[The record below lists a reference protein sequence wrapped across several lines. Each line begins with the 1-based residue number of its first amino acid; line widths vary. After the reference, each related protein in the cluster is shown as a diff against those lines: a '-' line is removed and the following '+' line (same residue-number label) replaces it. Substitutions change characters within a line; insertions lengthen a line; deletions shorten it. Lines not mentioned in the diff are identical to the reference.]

1 MENTKYSLNK
11 ILEQYDFKSD
21 KKLQELLQIQKEISS
36 KDMIELSETYKLED
50 IILKLCAIENIQR
63 LKIKVRD
70 SELDSS
76 SNIIKRYKNTISK
89 QKTLIE
95 NLERTNKL
103 AGVLLQYNTSR
114 TDKLKTLIESLER
127 TNRLTIA
134 LLQYDTSRINK
145 LKS

>member
-36 KDMIELSETYKLED
+36 EDMIGLSETYKLED

-70 SELDSS
+70 EALDSS
-76 SNIIKRYKNTISK
+76 LNIINRCENTISK

-95 NLERTNKL
+95 SLERTNKL
-103 AGVLLQYNTSR
+103 ASVLLQYNTLK
-114 TDKLKTLIESLER
+114 TDKLK
-127 TNRLTIA
+127 
-134 LLQYDTSRINK
+134 SRIK
-145 LKS
+145 VLGFALSVVVGFALVLAFKAFL

>member
-36 KDMIELSETYKLED
+36 EDMIGLSETYKLED

-70 SELDSS
+70 SALDGS
-76 SNIIKRYKNTISK
+76 SNIIKRCENTISK

-95 NLERTNKL
+95 SLERTNKL
-103 AGVLLQYNTSR
+103 ASVLLQYNILR
-114 TDKLKTLIESLER
+114 TDKLK
-127 TNRLTIA
+127 
-134 LLQYDTSRINK
+134 SRIK
-145 LKS
+145 VLGFALAIVVGFALVLAFKAFL

>member
-36 KDMIELSETYKLED
+36 EDMIGLSETYKLED

-70 SELDSS
+70 SALDGS
-76 SNIIKRYKNTISK
+76 SNIIKRCENTISK

-95 NLERTNKL
+95 SLERTNKL
-103 AGVLLQYNTSR
+103 ASVLLQYNTLR
-114 TDKLKTLIESLER
+114 TDKLK
-127 TNRLTIA
+127 
-134 LLQYDTSRINK
+134 SRIK
-145 LKS
+145 VLGFALAIAVTFALVLAFKAFL

>member
-36 KDMIELSETYKLED
+36 EDMLGLSETYKLED

-70 SELDSS
+70 EALDGS
-76 SNIIKRYKNTISK
+76 SNIIKRCENTISK

-95 NLERTNKL
+95 SLERTNKL
-103 AGVLLQYNTSR
+103 ASVLLQYNTLR
-114 TDKLKTLIESLER
+114 TDKLK
-127 TNRLTIA
+127 
-134 LLQYDTSRINK
+134 SRIK
-145 LKS
+145 VLGFALAVIVGFALVLAFKAFL

>member
-36 KDMIELSETYKLED
+36 EDMIGLFETYKLED

-63 LKIKVRD
+63 LKIKVQD
-70 SELDSS
+70 SALDGS
-76 SNIIKRYKNTISK
+76 SNIIKRCENTISK

-95 NLERTNKL
+95 SLERTNKL
-103 AGVLLQYNTSR
+103 ASVLLQYNTLR
-114 TDKLKTLIESLER
+114 TDKLK
-127 TNRLTIA
+127 
-134 LLQYDTSRINK
+134 SRIK
-145 LKS
+145 VLGFALAIAVAFALVLAFKAFL

>member
-36 KDMIELSETYKLED
+36 DEISKLDINELDETV
-50 IILKLCAIENIQR
+50 LKLCAIENIQR

-70 SELDSS
+70 SALDGS
-76 SNIIKRYKNTISK
+76 SNIIKRCENTISK

-95 NLERTNKL
+95 SLERTDKL
-103 AGVLLQYNTSR
+103 ASVLLQYNTLR
-114 TDKLKTLIESLER
+114 TDKLK
-127 TNRLTIA
+127 
-134 LLQYDTSRINK
+134 SRIK
-145 LKS
+145 VLGFALAIVVGFALVLAFKAFL

>member
-1 MENTKYSLNK
+1 MENTRYSLNK

-36 KDMIELSETYKLED
+36 EDMIGLSETYKLED

-70 SELDSS
+70 SALDGS
-76 SNIIKRYKNTISK
+76 SNIIKRCENTISK

-95 NLERTNKL
+95 SLERTNKL
-103 AGVLLQYNTSR
+103 ASVLLQYNTLR
-114 TDKLKTLIESLER
+114 TDKLK
-127 TNRLTIA
+127 
-134 LLQYDTSRINK
+134 SRIK
-145 LKS
+145 VLGFALAVVVGFALVLAFKAFL

>member
-36 KDMIELSETYKLED
+36 DEIFKLDINELDETV
-50 IILKLCAIENIQR
+50 LKLCAIENIQR

-70 SELDSS
+70 SALHGS
-76 SNIIKRYKNTISK
+76 SNIIKRCENTISK

-95 NLERTNKL
+95 SLERTNKL
-103 AGVLLQYNTSR
+103 ASVLLQYNTLR
-114 TDKLKTLIESLER
+114 TDKLK
-127 TNRLTIA
+127 
-134 LLQYDTSRINK
+134 SRIK
-145 LKS
+145 VLGFALAIVVAFALVLAFKAFL

>member
-36 KDMIELSETYKLED
+36 EDMIGLSETYKLED

-70 SELDSS
+70 SALDGS
-76 SNIIKRYKNTISK
+76 SNIIKRCENTISK

-95 NLERTNKL
+95 SLERTNKL
-103 AGVLLQYNTSR
+103 ASVLLQYNILR
-114 TDKLKTLIESLER
+114 TDKLK
-127 TNRLTIA
+127 
-134 LLQYDTSRINK
+134 SRIK
-145 LKS
+145 VFGFALAIVVGFALVLAFKAFL

>member
-36 KDMIELSETYKLED
+36 EDMIGLSETYKLED

-63 LKIKVRD
+63 LKIKVQD
-70 SELDSS
+70 GALDGF
-76 SNIIKRYKNTISK
+76 SNTIKRCENTISK

-95 NLERTNKL
+95 SLEKTNKL
-103 AGVLLQYNTSR
+103 ASVLLQYNTLR
-114 TDKLKTLIESLER
+114 TDKLK
-127 TNRLTIA
+127 
-134 LLQYDTSRINK
+134 SRIK
-145 LKS
+145 VLGFALSIVVGFALVLAFKAFL

>member
-36 KDMIELSETYKLED
+36 EDMIGLSETYKLED

-63 LKIKVRD
+63 LKIKVQD
-70 SELDSS
+70 EALDGS
-76 SNIIKRYKNTISK
+76 SNIINRCKNTISK

-95 NLERTNKL
+95 SLERTNKL
-103 AGVLLQYNTSR
+103 ASVLLQYNTLR
-114 TDKLKTLIESLER
+114 TDKLK
-127 TNRLTIA
+127 
-134 LLQYDTSRINK
+134 SRIK
-145 LKS
+145 VLGFALAVVVGFALVSTFKAFL

>member
-36 KDMIELSETYKLED
+36 EDILGLPETYKLED

-63 LKIKVRD
+63 LKIKVQD
-70 SELDSS
+70 SALDGS
-76 SNIIKRYKNTISK
+76 SNIIKRCENTISK

-95 NLERTNKL
+95 SLERTNKL
-103 AGVLLQYNTSR
+103 ANVLLQYNTLR
-114 TDKLKTLIESLER
+114 TDKLK
-127 TNRLTIA
+127 
-134 LLQYDTSRINK
+134 SRIK
-145 LKS
+145 ILGFALAIVVAFALVLAFKAFL

>member
-36 KDMIELSETYKLED
+36 EDMLGLSETYKLED

-70 SELDSS
+70 EALDGS
-76 SNIIKRYKNTISK
+76 SNIIKRCENTISK

-95 NLERTNKL
+95 SLERTNKL
-103 AGVLLQYNTSR
+103 ASVLLQYNTLR
-114 TDKLKTLIESLER
+114 TDKLK
-127 TNRLTIA
+127 
-134 LLQYDTSRINK
+134 SRIK
-145 LKS
+145 VLGFVLAIVVAFALVLAFKAFL

>member
-36 KDMIELSETYKLED
+36 EDMIGLSETYKLED
-50 IILKLCAIENIQR
+50 IILKLCTIENIQR

-70 SELDSS
+70 SALDGF
-76 SNIIKRYKNTISK
+76 SNIIKRYENTISK

-95 NLERTNKL
+95 SLERTNKL
-103 AGVLLQYNTSR
+103 ASVLLQYNTLR
-114 TDKLKTLIESLER
+114 TDKLK
-127 TNRLTIA
+127 
-134 LLQYDTSRINK
+134 SRIK
-145 LKS
+145 VLGFALAVVVGFALVLAFKVFL

>member
-36 KDMIELSETYKLED
+36 EDMIGLSETYKLED

-70 SELDSS
+70 EALDGS
-76 SNIIKRYKNTISK
+76 SNIINRCENTISK

-95 NLERTNKL
+95 SLERTNKL
-103 AGVLLQYNTSR
+103 ASVLLQYNTLR
-114 TDKLKTLIESLER
+114 TDKLK
-127 TNRLTIA
+127 
-134 LLQYDTSRINK
+134 SRIK
-145 LKS
+145 VLGFALAVVVGFALVLAFKAFL

>member
-21 KKLQELLQIQKEISS
+21 KHLQELLQIQKEISFE
-36 KDMIELSETYKLED
+36 DMIGLSETYKLKD

-70 SELDSS
+70 SALDGS
-76 SNIIKRYKNTISK
+76 SNIIKRCENTISK

-95 NLERTNKL
+95 SLERTNKL
-103 AGVLLQYNTSR
+103 ANV
-114 TDKLKTLIESLER
+114 
-127 TNRLTIA
+127 
-134 LLQYDTSRINK
+134 LLQYDTLKTDK
-145 LKS
+145 LKSRIKILGFALAISVVFALVLAFKAFL

>member
-36 KDMIELSETYKLED
+36 EDMIGLSETYKLED

-70 SELDSS
+70 SALDGS
-76 SNIIKRYKNTISK
+76 SNIIKRCENTISK

-95 NLERTNKL
+95 SLERTNKL
-103 AGVLLQYNTSR
+103 ASVLLQYNTLR
-114 TDKLKTLIESLER
+114 TDKLK
-127 TNRLTIA
+127 
-134 LLQYDTSRINK
+134 SRIK
-145 LKS
+145 VLGFALAITVVFALVLAFKAFL

>member
-36 KDMIELSETYKLED
+36 EDMIGLSETYKLED

-70 SELDSS
+70 SALDGS
-76 SNIIKRYKNTISK
+76 SNIIKRCENTISK

-95 NLERTNKL
+95 SLERTNKL
-103 AGVLLQYNTSR
+103 ASVLLQYNTLR
-114 TDKLKTLIESLER
+114 TDKLK
-127 TNRLTIA
+127 
-134 LLQYDTSRINK
+134 SRIK
-145 LKS
+145 VLGFALAIFVVFALVLAFKAFL

>member
-36 KDMIELSETYKLED
+36 EDMIGLSETYKLED

-70 SELDSS
+70 SALDDSL
-76 SNIIKRYKNTISK
+76 NIIKRCENTISK

-95 NLERTNKL
+95 SLERTNKL
-103 AGVLLQYNTSR
+103 ASVLLQYNTLR
-114 TDKLKTLIESLER
+114 TDKLK
-127 TNRLTIA
+127 
-134 LLQYDTSRINK
+134 SRIK
-145 LKS
+145 VLGFALAIVVGFALVLAFKTFL

>member
-36 KDMIELSETYKLED
+36 DEISKLDINELDETV
-50 IILKLCAIENIQR
+50 LKLCAIENIQR

-70 SELDSS
+70 SALDGS
-76 SNIIKRYKNTISK
+76 SNIIKRCENTISK

-95 NLERTNKL
+95 SLERTNKL
-103 AGVLLQYNTSR
+103 ASVLLQYNTLR
-114 TDKLKTLIESLER
+114 TDKLK
-127 TNRLTIA
+127 
-134 LLQYDTSRINK
+134 SRIK
-145 LKS
+145 VLGFALAISVVFALVLAFKAFL

>member
-11 ILEQYDFKSD
+11 ILEQYDFKLD

-36 KDMIELSETYKLED
+36 EDMLGLSETYKLED

-70 SELDSS
+70 SALDGS
-76 SNIIKRYKNTISK
+76 SNIIKRCENTISK

-95 NLERTNKL
+95 SLERTNKL
-103 AGVLLQYNTSR
+103 ASVLLQYNTLK
-114 TDKLKTLIESLER
+114 TDKLK
-127 TNRLTIA
+127 
-134 LLQYDTSRINK
+134 SRIK
-145 LKS
+145 VLGFAFAIAVAFALVLAFKAFL

>member
-36 KDMIELSETYKLED
+36 EDMIGLSETYKLED

-70 SELDSS
+70 EALDGS
-76 SNIIKRYKNTISK
+76 SNIINRCENTISK

-95 NLERTNKL
+95 SLERTNKL
-103 AGVLLQYNTSR
+103 ASVLLQYNTLR
-114 TDKLKTLIESLER
+114 TDKLK
-127 TNRLTIA
+127 
-134 LLQYDTSRINK
+134 SRIK
-145 LKS
+145 VLGFVLAIVVAFALVLAFKAFL

>member
-36 KDMIELSETYKLED
+36 EDILGLSETYKLED

-70 SELDSS
+70 SALDGS
-76 SNIIKRYKNTISK
+76 SNIIKRCENTISK

-95 NLERTNKL
+95 SLERTNKL
-103 AGVLLQYNTSR
+103 ASVLLQYNTLR
-114 TDKLKTLIESLER
+114 TDKLKSQIKVLGFALSIVVGFTLVLAFKAF
-127 TNRLTIA
+127 L
-134 LLQYDTSRINK
+134 
-145 LKS
+145 

>member
-1 MENTKYSLNK
+1 MENTKYNLNK

-36 KDMIELSETYKLED
+36 EDMLGLSETYKLED

-70 SELDSS
+70 EALDGS
-76 SNIIKRYKNTISK
+76 SNIIKRCENTISK

-95 NLERTNKL
+95 SLERTNKL
-103 AGVLLQYNTSR
+103 ASVLLQYNTLR
-114 TDKLKTLIESLER
+114 TDKLKSRIKVLGFALAVVVGFA
-127 TNRLTIA
+127 LVLAFKA
-134 LLQYDTSRINK
+134 LL
-145 LKS
+145 

>member
-36 KDMIELSETYKLED
+36 EDMIGLSETYKLED

-70 SELDSS
+70 SALDGF
-76 SNIIKRYKNTISK
+76 SNTIKRCENTISK

-95 NLERTNKL
+95 SLERTNKL
-103 AGVLLQYNTSR
+103 ASVLLQYNTLR
-114 TDKLKTLIESLER
+114 TDKLK
-127 TNRLTIA
+127 
-134 LLQYDTSRINK
+134 SRIK
-145 LKS
+145 VLGFALAIVVGFALVLAFKAFL

>member
-1 MENTKYSLNK
+1 MENTRYSLNK

-36 KDMIELSETYKLED
+36 EDMIGLSETYKLED

-70 SELDSS
+70 SALDGS
-76 SNIIKRYKNTISK
+76 SNIIKRCENTISK

-95 NLERTNKL
+95 SLERTNKL
-103 AGVLLQYNTSR
+103 ASVLLQYNTLK
-114 TDKLKTLIESLER
+114 TDKLK
-127 TNRLTIA
+127 
-134 LLQYDTSRINK
+134 SRIK
-145 LKS
+145 VLGFALAVVVGFALVLAFKAFL